1 MILALHIEI
10 TIPLSHSLKEKR
22 AVLQRIMTRT
32 KQKFNVAIS
41 EVDFQDQWQRS
52 EICIVTVASVKLAS
66 ERELNNVLSFISSF
80 PELEITQST
89 YEWL

>member
-1 MILALHIEI
+1 MILALHIEV
-10 TIPLSHSLKEKR
+10 TIPFSQSLKDKR

-80 PELEITQST
+80 PELEITQTT

>member
-1 MILALHIEI
+1 MILALHIEV
-10 TIPLSHSLKEKR
+10 TIPLSQSLKDKR

-80 PELEITQST
+80 PELEITQTT